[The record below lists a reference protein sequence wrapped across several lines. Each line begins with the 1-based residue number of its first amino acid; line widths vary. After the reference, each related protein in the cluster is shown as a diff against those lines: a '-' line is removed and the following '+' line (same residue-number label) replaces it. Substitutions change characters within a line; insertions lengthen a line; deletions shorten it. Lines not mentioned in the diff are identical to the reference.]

1 MKKIKTMLIAITAV
15 TVMAQSTFA
24 ADIPVE
30 SYPDN
35 ATEESVA
42 IAQNLIGEILDE
54 VQNGLGYQPAWCKA
68 NNAVFAAVLAN
79 ETGGYGYADLAAI
92 ARNAILQC
100 RDMYLRPEYYA
111 EKESKVKALISDLIN
126 EVEIGA
132 TDYKTAEKQAYTRIY
147 QTADPTFNPDTDCV
161 GDFCYWDMPSIDS
174 ALLTQARKLLKNAR
188 SRAEQMS
195 ITYNGGFR

>member
-1 MKKIKTMLIAITAV
+1 MKKLLKTAMVLSFAMSFT
-15 TVMAQSTFA
+15 TSSFA

-35 ATEESVA
+35 ATDESVA
-42 IAQNLIGEILDE
+42 ITQNLIGGILDE

-68 NNAVFAAVLAN
+68 NNAIFAAVLAN
-79 ETGGYGYADLAAI
+79 ETSGYGYADLAAI

-111 EKESKVKALISDLIN
+111 EKENAVRALISDLIN
-126 EVEIGA
+126 AVENGA

-147 QTADPTFNPDTDCV
+147 QTAEPTFNPDTDCV
-161 GDFCYWDMPSIDS
+161 GDFCYWDMPPIDS

-188 SRAEQMS
+188 SRAEQ
-195 ITYNGGFR
+195 ITAIQ

>member
-1 MKKIKTMLIAITAV
+1 MKRVKIMLITITAIT
-15 TVMAQSTFA
+15 VMTQSTFA

-42 IAQNLIGEILDE
+42 ITQNLIGGILDE

-111 EKESKVKALISDLIN
+111 EKENAVRALISDLIN
-126 EVEIGA
+126 AVEIGA

-147 QTADPTFNPDTDCV
+147 QTAEPTFNPDTDCV
-161 GDFCYWDMPSIDS
+161 GDFCYWDIPPIDS

-188 SRAEQMS
+188 SRAEQ
-195 ITYNGGFR
+195 ITEIQ

>member
-1 MKKIKTMLIAITAV
+1 MKKIKTMLITITAIT
-15 TVMAQSTFA
+15 VMTQSTFA

-42 IAQNLIGEILDE
+42 IAQNLIGGILDE

-111 EKESKVKALISDLIN
+111 EKENAVRALISDLIN
-126 EVEIGA
+126 AVEIRA

-147 QTADPTFNPDTDCV
+147 QMAEPTFNPDTDCV
-161 GDFCYWDMPSIDS
+161 GDFCYWDIPPIDS

-188 SRAEQMS
+188 SRAEQ
-195 ITYNGGFR
+195 ITEIQ

>member
-1 MKKIKTMLIAITAV
+1 MKKFKTMLLSITV
-15 TVMAQSTFA
+15 ITVMAQSVFA

-35 ATEESVA
+35 ATDESVA
-42 IAQNLIGEILDE
+42 ITQNLIGGILDE

-100 RDMYLRPEYYA
+100 RDMYLRPEYYS
-111 EKESKVKALISDLIN
+111 EKENAVRALISDLIN
-126 EVEIGA
+126 AVEIGA

-147 QTADPTFNPDTDCV
+147 QTAEPTFNPNTDCV
-161 GDFCYWDMPSIDS
+161 GDFCYWDIPPIDS
-174 ALLTQARKLLKNAR
+174 ALLTQARTLLKNAR
-188 SRAEQMS
+188 SRAEQ
-195 ITYNGGFR
+195 ITAIQ

>member
-1 MKKIKTMLIAITAV
+1 MKKVKTMLITITAIT
-15 TVMAQSTFA
+15 VMTQSTFA

-42 IAQNLIGEILDE
+42 ITQNLIGGILDE

-111 EKESKVKALISDLIN
+111 EKGNTVRALISDLIN
-126 EVEIGA
+126 AVEIGT

-147 QTADPTFNPDTDCV
+147 QMAEPTFNPDTDCV
-161 GDFCYWDMPSIDS
+161 GDFCYWDIPPIDS

-188 SRAEQMS
+188 SRAEQ
-195 ITYNGGFR
+195 ITAIQ

>member
-1 MKKIKTMLIAITAV
+1 MKKIKTMLITITAIT
-15 TVMAQSTFA
+15 VMTQSTFA
-24 ADIPVE
+24 TDIPIE

-35 ATEESVA
+35 ATEESVS
-42 IAQNLIGEILDE
+42 ITQNLIGGILDE

-100 RDMYLRPEYYA
+100 RDMYLRPEYYS
-111 EKESKVKALISDLIN
+111 EKEKAVRALISDLIN

-147 QTADPTFNPDTDCV
+147 QTAEPTFIPDTDCV
-161 GDFCYWDMPSIDS
+161 GDFCYWDMPPIDS

-188 SRAEQMS
+188 LRAEQMRV
-195 ITYNGGFR
+195 TQ

>member
-1 MKKIKTMLIAITAV
+1 MKKIKTMLLSITAIT
-15 TVMAQSTFA
+15 VMTQSVFA
-24 ADIPVE
+24 TDIPVE

-35 ATEESVA
+35 AADESVA
-42 IAQNLIGEILDE
+42 IAQNLIGGILDE

-111 EKESKVKALISDLIN
+111 EKENAVRALISDLIN
-126 EVEIGA
+126 EVEIGT

-147 QTADPTFNPDTDCV
+147 QTAEPTFNPDTDCV
-161 GDFCYWDMPSIDS
+161 GDFCYWDIPPIDS

-188 SRAEQMS
+188 SRAEQ
-195 ITYNGGFR
+195 ITAIQ

>member
-1 MKKIKTMLIAITAV
+1 MKKIKIMLITITAV

-35 ATEESVA
+35 ATDESVA

-79 ETGGYGYADLAAI
+79 ETCGYGYADLAAI

-111 EKESKVKALISDLIN
+111 EKENAVRALISDLIN

-147 QTADPTFNPDTDCV
+147 QTAEPTFNPDTNCV
-161 GDFCYWDMPSIDS
+161 GDFCYWDMPPINS

-188 SRAEQMS
+188 ARAEQ
-195 ITYNGGFR
+195 ITEIQ

>member
-1 MKKIKTMLIAITAV
+1 MKKIKTMLITITAITI
-15 TVMAQSTFA
+15 MAQSTFA

-35 ATEESVA
+35 ATEESVT
-42 IAQNLIGEILDE
+42 ITQNLIGGILDE

-111 EKESKVKALISDLIN
+111 EKETAVRALISDLIN
-126 EVEIGA
+126 AVEIGA
-132 TDYKTAEKQAYTRIY
+132 IDYKTAEKQAYTRIY
-147 QTADPTFNPDTDCV
+147 QMAEPTFNPDTDCV
-161 GDFCYWDMPSIDS
+161 GDFCYWDMPPIDS

-188 SRAEQMS
+188 SRAEQ
-195 ITYNGGFR
+195 ITEIQ

>member
-1 MKKIKTMLIAITAV
+1 MKKLFKTAMVLSLALSFTTSA
-15 TVMAQSTFA
+15 FA
-24 ADIPVE
+24 ADIPIE

-35 ATEESVA
+35 ATDESVA
-42 IAQNLIGEILDE
+42 ITQNLIGGILDE
-54 VQNGLGYQPAWCKA
+54 AQNGLGYQPAWCKA

-111 EKESKVKALISDLIN
+111 EKGNTVRALISDLIN
-126 EVEIGA
+126 AVEIGA

-147 QTADPTFNPDTDCV
+147 QTAEPTFNPDTDCV
-161 GDFCYWDMPSIDS
+161 GDFCYWDIPPIDS

-188 SRAEQMS
+188 SRTEQ
-195 ITYNGGFR
+195 ITAIQ

>member
-1 MKKIKTMLIAITAV
+1 MKKLLKTAMVLSLALSFTTSA
-15 TVMAQSTFA
+15 FA

-35 ATEESVA
+35 ATDESVA
-42 IAQNLIGEILDE
+42 IAQNLIGGILDE
-54 VQNGLGYQPAWCKA
+54 VQNGLGYQPAWCKE
-68 NNAVFAAVLAN
+68 NNAVFTAVLAN
-79 ETGGYGYADLAAI
+79 ETGGYSYADLAAI

-111 EKESKVKALISDLIN
+111 EKETAVRALISDLIN
-126 EVEIGA
+126 AVEIGA

-147 QTADPTFNPDTDCV
+147 QMAEPTFNPDTDCV
-161 GDFCYWDMPSIDS
+161 GDFCYWDMPPIDS

-188 SRAEQMS
+188 SRAEQ
-195 ITYNGGFR
+195 ITAIQ

>member
-1 MKKIKTMLIAITAV
+1 MKKLLKTTAV
-15 TVMAQSTFA
+15 LSLAFAFTTSVFA

-35 ATEESVA
+35 ATDESVA
-42 IAQNLIGEILDE
+42 ITQNLIGGILDE
-54 VQNGLGYQPAWCKA
+54 VQNGIGYQPAWCKA

-111 EKESKVKALISDLIN
+111 EKENAVRALISDLIN
-126 EVEIGA
+126 EVESGA
-132 TDYKTAEKQAYTRIY
+132 TDYKTAEKQTYTRIY
-147 QTADPTFNPDTDCV
+147 QMAEPTFNPDTDCV
-161 GDFCYWDMPSIDS
+161 GDFCYWDMPPIDS

-188 SRAEQMS
+188 SRAEQMTE
-195 ITYNGGFR
+195 IQ

>member
-1 MKKIKTMLIAITAV
+1 MKKLLQTAMV
-15 TVMAQSTFA
+15 LSLALSFTTSSFA

-35 ATEESVA
+35 ATDESIA
-42 IAQNLIGEILDE
+42 ITQNLIGGILDE

-79 ETGGYGYADLAAI
+79 ETGEYGYADLAAI

-111 EKESKVKALISDLIN
+111 EKENVVRALIFDLIK

-147 QTADPTFNPDTDCV
+147 QMAEPTFNPDTDCV
-161 GDFCYWDMPSIDS
+161 GDFCYWDMPPIDS
-174 ALLTQARKLLKNAR
+174 ALLTQARKLLKNAM
-188 SRAEQMS
+188 SRAEQ
-195 ITYNGGFR
+195 ITAIQ

>member
-1 MKKIKTMLIAITAV
+1 MKKIKTMLITITAIT
-15 TVMAQSTFA
+15 VMTQTTFA

-42 IAQNLIGEILDE
+42 ITQNLIGGILDE

-79 ETGGYGYADLAAI
+79 ETSGYGYADLAAI

-100 RDMYLRPEYYA
+100 IDMYLRPEYYT
-111 EKESKVKALISDLIN
+111 EKENAVRALISDLIN

-132 TDYKTAEKQAYTRIY
+132 TDYKTAEKQACTRIY
-147 QTADPTFNPDTDCV
+147 QTAEPTFNPDTDCV
-161 GDFCYWDMPSIDS
+161 GDFCYWDIPAVDG
-174 ALLTQARKLLKNAR
+174 ALLTQARKLIKNAR
-188 SRAEQMS
+188 SRAEQIS
-195 ITYNGGFR
+195 VTQ